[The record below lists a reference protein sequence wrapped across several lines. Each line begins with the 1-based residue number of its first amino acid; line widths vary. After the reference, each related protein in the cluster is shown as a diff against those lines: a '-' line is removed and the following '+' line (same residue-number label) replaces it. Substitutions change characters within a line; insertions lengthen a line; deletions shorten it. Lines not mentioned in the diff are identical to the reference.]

1 MAGRQ
6 PTNDTRSRL
15 ERWLPHPWLTL
26 VLVLLWILLL
36 NSFSVGGL
44 LMGVVLGVLISHL
57 TSQFWPERPPIKSLG
72 KAFSY
77 LGLVAWD
84 VVVANMQVTRII
96 LFRRADSLDVRWVVL
111 PLELRSP
118 EAISVLAGT
127 ITMTPGTV
135 SCDLSADGRSL
146 LVHCLDAPDAEDAVH
161 VMKDRYEAR
170 LKEIFP

>member
-1 MAGRQ
+1 MAAPR
-6 PTNDTRSRL
+6 TDTDPRSRL
-15 ERWLPHPWLTL
+15 QRWLPHPWLTL
-26 VLVLLWILLL
+26 MLVLLWMLLL
-36 NSFSVGGL
+36 NDFSLGGL
-44 LMGVVLGVLISHL
+44 LLGILLGVVISHL
-57 TSQFWPERPPIKSLG
+57 TSQFWPERPPIKSFR

-77 LGLVAWD
+77 LVLVAWD
-84 VVVANMQVTRII
+84 VVVANLQVTRII
-96 LFRRADSLDVRWVVL
+96 LFRRADALDVRWVVL

-146 LVHCLDAPDAEDAVH
+146 LVHCLDAPDAEEAVRA
-161 VMKDRYEAR
+161 MKDRYEAR